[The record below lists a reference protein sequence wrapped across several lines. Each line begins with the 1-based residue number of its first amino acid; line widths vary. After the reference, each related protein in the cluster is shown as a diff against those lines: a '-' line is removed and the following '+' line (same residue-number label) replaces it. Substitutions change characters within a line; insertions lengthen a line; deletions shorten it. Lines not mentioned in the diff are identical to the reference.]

1 MSVGTSRFAWEY
13 LMRLFLN
20 RLFEAT
26 GYLAGLF
33 MIGTLLAVLS
43 SIFGRFVPALE
54 VHGADAYAGYCMA
67 ASAFLA
73 LASTLRRGEHIRVTL
88 ILNRL
93 SPAAHRGLD
102 LFCHLVAFAVS
113 STLAWYSI
121 RLVRQSLE
129 FNDISTGLD
138 ATPLWIPQLGMAI
151 GTVVF
156 ALAFAVDLADLLAGR
171 KLREQGKDGEP
182 AHIE

>member
-1 MSVGTSRFAWEY
+1 
-13 LMRLFLN
+13 MRSFLD

-43 SIFGRFVPALE
+43 SIFGRFIPALE
-54 VHGADAYAGYCMA
+54 LHGADAYAGYCMA

-73 LASTLRRGEHIRVTL
+73 MASTLRRGEHIRVTL
-88 ILNRL
+88 LINRL
-93 SPAAHRGLD
+93 SPRAHRWLD
-102 LFCHLVAFAVS
+102 MFCHVLALAVS
-113 STLAWYSI
+113 GALAWFSI
-121 RLVRQSLE
+121 RLVRQSLA

-138 ATPLWIPQLGMAI
+138 ATPLWIPQLGMAL
-151 GTVVF
+151 GTTLF
-156 ALAFAVDLADLLAGR
+156 ALAFTADLVDLITGR
-171 KLREQGKDGEP
+171 KVRQEPREGEP

>member
-1 MSVGTSRFAWEY
+1 
-13 LMRLFLN
+13 MRLILN
-20 RLFEAT
+20 RFFEAT
-26 GYLAGLF
+26 GYLAGVF

-43 SIFGRFVPALE
+43 SICGRFIPALE
-54 VHGADAYAGYCMA
+54 LHGADAYAGYCMA

-88 ILNRL
+88 VLNRL
-93 SPAAHRGLD
+93 SPKAQRGLD
-102 LFCHLVAFAVS
+102 LFCHVVALAV
-113 STLAWYSI
+113 TGALAWFSI
-121 RLVRQSLE
+121 RLVSQSLA

-151 GTVVF
+151 GTSVF
-156 ALAFAVDLADLLAGR
+156 ALAFAVDLIDLLAGR
-171 KLREQGKDGEP
+171 SIVHSGQANEP

>member
-1 MSVGTSRFAWEY
+1 
-13 LMRLFLN
+13 MRSFLD

-43 SIFGRFVPALE
+43 SIFGRFIPALE
-54 VHGADAYAGYCMA
+54 LHGADAYAGYCMA

-73 LASTLRRGEHIRVTL
+73 MASTLRRGEHIRVTL
-88 ILNRL
+88 IINRL
-93 SPAAHRGLD
+93 SSRAHRWLD
-102 LFCHLVAFAVS
+102 IFCHVLALAVS
-113 STLAWYSI
+113 GALAWFSI
-121 RLVRQSLE
+121 RLVRQSLA

-138 ATPLWIPQLGMAI
+138 ATPLWIPQLGMAL
-151 GTVVF
+151 GTTLF
-156 ALAFAVDLADLLAGR
+156 ALAFAEDLVDLMTGR
-171 KLREQGKDGEP
+171 KVRQEPREGEP

>member
-1 MSVGTSRFAWEY
+1 
-13 LMRLFLN
+13 MRSFLD

-43 SIFGRFVPALE
+43 SIFGRYIPALE
-54 VHGADAYAGYCMA
+54 LQGADAYAGYCMA

-73 LASTLRRGEHIRVTL
+73 MASTLRRGEHIRVTL
-88 ILNRL
+88 LINRL
-93 SPAAHRGLD
+93 SPRAHRWLD
-102 LFCHLVAFAVS
+102 MFCHALALAVS
-113 STLAWYSI
+113 GALAWFSI
-121 RLVRQSLE
+121 RLVRQSMA

-138 ATPLWIPQLGMAI
+138 ATPLWIPQLGMAF
-151 GTVVF
+151 GTTLF
-156 ALAFAVDLADLLAGR
+156 ALAFAADLVDLMTGR
-171 KLREQGKDGEP
+171 KVRQETREGEP